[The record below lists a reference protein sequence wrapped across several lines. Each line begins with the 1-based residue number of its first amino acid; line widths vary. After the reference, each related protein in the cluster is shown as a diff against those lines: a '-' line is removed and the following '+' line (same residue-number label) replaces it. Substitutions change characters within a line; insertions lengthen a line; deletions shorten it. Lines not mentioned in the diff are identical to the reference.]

1 MNTKQ
6 NNSISV
12 NNITSYKG
20 VTPGDIMSPALFNLY
35 VSMI

>member
-1 MNTKQ
+1 MNIKP

-12 NNITSYKG
+12 NNITSNKG

-35 VSMI
+35 ISMI